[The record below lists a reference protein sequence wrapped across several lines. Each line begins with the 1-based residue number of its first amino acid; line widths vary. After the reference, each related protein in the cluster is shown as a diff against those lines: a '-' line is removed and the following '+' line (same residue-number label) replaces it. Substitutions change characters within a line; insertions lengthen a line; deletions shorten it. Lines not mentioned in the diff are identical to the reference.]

1 MATVYQEIE
10 IEAPTEQVWEA
21 LADCGALHT
30 RLVPGFV
37 TDTELVG
44 DTRKVTFFTGAVAS
58 ERLVGVH
65 EDAHRLAYT
74 VTDGPFGA
82 EHHHASAQ
90 VLPAGEGRSRFVW
103 ITDVMPDELATPT
116 AGLME
121 RGLATMKATLE
132 G

>member
-1 MATVYQEIE
+1 VATVYKEIE
-10 IEAPTEQVWEA
+10 IEAPTDQVWEA
-21 LADCGALHT
+21 LADFGALHT

-44 DTRKVTFFTGAVAS
+44 DTRKVTFSTGAAAT
-58 ERLVGVH
+58 ERLVGVDK
-65 EDAHRLAYT
+65 EVRRLAYT

-82 EHHHASAQ
+82 DHHHASAQ

-103 ITDVMPDELATPT
+103 ITDVLPDELATPT

>member
-1 MATVYQEIE
+1 MATVYKEIE
-10 IEAPTEQVWEA
+10 IEAPTEQVWDA
-21 LADCGALHT
+21 LADFGALHT

-58 ERLVGVH
+58 ERLVGVD
-65 EDAHRLAYT
+65 EGAHRLAYT

-103 ITDVMPDELATPT
+103 ITDVLPDELATPT
-116 AGLME
+116 AGLMQ

>member
-1 MATVYQEIE
+1 VATVYQEIE

-21 LADCGALHT
+21 LADFGALHT

-58 ERLVGVH
+58 ERLVGVD
-65 EDAHRLAYT
+65 EDARRLAYT

-82 EHHHASAQ
+82 DHHHASAQ

-103 ITDVMPDELATPT
+103 ITDVLPDELATPT
-116 AGLME
+116 AGLMK

>member
-21 LADCGALHT
+21 LADFGALHT

-58 ERLVGVH
+58 ERLVGVDD
-65 EDAHRLAYT
+65 DARRLAYT

-82 EHHHASAQ
+82 DHHHASAQ

-103 ITDVMPDELATPT
+103 ITDVLPDELATPT
-116 AGLME
+116 AGLMQ

>member
-1 MATVYQEIE
+1 MATIYQEIE
-10 IEAPTEQVWEA
+10 IEAPAERVWAA
-21 LADCGALHT
+21 LADFGALHT

-44 DTRKVTFFTGAVAS
+44 DTRKVTFFTGAVAT
-58 ERLVGVH
+58 ERLVGVD
-65 EDAHRLAYT
+65 ERQHRLAYT

-103 ITDVMPDELATPT
+103 ITDVLPDELATPT

-121 RGLATMKATLE
+121 RGLATIKATLE